1 MKIMHRLLVPGM
13 LVVLVQAVFVL
24 SAYGQAAVEYG
35 AVASK
40 STALTSK
47 AATAIGSRVQS
58 AFSGGGQRTPLKIPT
73 TASKNLDAVMQ
84 ENRRKFEEKGKETGG
99 MVHVESV
106 PRGATIT
113 VDGQPVGYS
122 PLDLK
127 LPEGKHQIE
136 LTRPDFEPWRM
147 EVTASPQES
156 TSVKAPLKN
165 RYKGVVTIA
174 IN

>member
-1 MKIMHRLLVPGM
+1 MKIAHRLLLPGI

-35 AVASK
+35 AAASK
-40 STALTSK
+40 STAMTSQ
-47 AATAIGSRVQS
+47 AATALGSRVQS
-58 AFSGGGQRTPLKIPT
+58 AFSGGQRTPLKIPT
-73 TASKNLDAVMQ
+73 AASKNLDAVMQ
-84 ENRRKFEEKGKETGG
+84 ENRQKFEEKGKETGG
-99 MVHVESV
+99 TVHVESV
-106 PRGATIT
+106 PRGATIA

-127 LPEGKHQIE
+127 LPEGKHQLE

>member
-1 MKIMHRLLVPGM
+1 V

-24 SAYGQAAVEYG
+24 SAFGQAAVEYG
-35 AVASK
+35 AAASK
-40 STALTSK
+40 STAITSR
-47 AATAIGSRVQS
+47 AGTALGSRVQS
-58 AFSGGGQRTPLKIPT
+58 AFSGGQRTPLKIPT
-73 TASKNLDAVMQ
+73 AASKNLDAVMQ
-84 ENRRKFEEKGKETGG
+84 ENRQKLEEKSKENGG
-99 MVHVESV
+99 TVHVESV
-106 PRGATIT
+106 PPRATIT

-136 LTRPDFEPWRM
+136 LTRPDFEPWRI

-165 RYKGVVTIA
+165 RYRGAVTIA